1 MFVFLHKDDTSI
13 SPSGG
18 PSSSSTN
25 NTHTRFLITWAAAF
39 QWLYYIGS
47 VPSNIYLQLLLM
59 LCCSA
64 QRGRINGRV
73 CVCDHL
79 CCEPPCGRHKSCT
92 DANRAAR
99 LDHHHQAACVA
110 VSSNRIPRS
119 ISPARPICS
128 SASLAWSPSLRSWNP
143 RISKVAAEDIRLE
156 TGLTALYVRHSQVS
170 LGNNYLGYVVC
181 KDTYKLFEL
190 VF

>member
-73 CVCDHL
+73 CVTTC
-79 CCEPPCGRHKSCT
+79 
-92 DANRAAR
+92 
-99 LDHHHQAACVA
+99 A
-110 VSSNRIPRS
+110 VSHHVGDINHVQMQIGPLDLIITIRQRALPSARTEFLVPFLQLVPFALLQAWPDHRHCVLEILVSQRS
-119 ISPARPICS
+119 QLKI
-128 SASLAWSPSLRSWNP
+128 
-143 RISKVAAEDIRLE
+143 
-156 TGLTALYVRHSQVS
+156 
-170 LGNNYLGYVVC
+170 
-181 KDTYKLFEL
+181 
-190 VF
+190 